1 MAKIKPLRGK
11 HSDFSGIV
19 LKAAASGNAPAVRQ
33 YLKVN
38 PEWLNQEGP
47 HGRTLLWEA
56 TYKGRTELVQELIE
70 LGAEVSPLGSY
81 YTPMLVELTPL
92 AVARQAG
99 RTELAELLEANGAT
113 DDLYAACH
121 RGDLQAVSEF
131 LAADPEAINRAARP
145 DQDHRWLGF
154 HPIHYAV
161 AAGQHAMV
169 KLLVG
174 FGAEV
179 AEHLELL
186 LRWCDWA
193 SDNELAKYLQK
204 QAAARK
210 PKKKAK
216 RKSTSESGKKKT
228 AKKAARV
235 PAVDQP
241 DWMGFPPLV
250 EACRGN
256 HNAPDD
262 PERVRRLLKR
272 GANINITDHKGKT
285 PLHRASQ
292 AGHVKI
298 TRLLLENG
306 AELEPTD
313 PTGSTPLF
321 DAAHHGRTAV
331 VEILL
336 AEGANLSHLD
346 NRGETPLFAAAR
358 GGRDKTFAALIEAGA
373 DAHMTNRRGHTL
385 AEIVGGARHQ
395 TDGRKAI
402 LKMLKKL

>member
-1 MAKIKPLRGK
+1 MDTDEAMTKIKPLRGK

-56 TYKGRTELVQELIE
+56 AYKGRTELVRELIE
-70 LGAEVSPLGSY
+70 LGAEVSSLGSY

-99 RTELAELLEANGAT
+99 RTELVELLESNGAT

-121 RGDLQAVSEF
+121 RGDLQAVSDF

-161 AAGQHAMV
+161 AAGQHAVV
-169 KLLVG
+169 KLLIG

-193 SDNELAKYLQK
+193 SDKEMAKYLKK
-204 QAAARK
+204 QAAAGK
-210 PKKKAK
+210 PKKKA
-216 RKSTSESGKKKT
+216 

-235 PAVDQP
+235 PAVDRP

-262 PERVRRLLKR
+262 PERVRKLLER
-272 GANINITDHKGKT
+272 GANINITDHKGKA

-306 AELEPTD
+306 ADLEPTD

-321 DAAHHGRTAV
+321 DAAHHGRTSV
-331 VEILL
+331 VEILV
-336 AEGANLSHLD
+336 AEGASLSHLD

-358 GGRDKTFAALIEAGA
+358 GGKDETFAAFINAGA
-373 DAHMTNRRGHTL
+373 DAHMTNKRSHTL
-385 AEIVGGARHQ
+385 AEIVGRARHQ
-395 TDGRKAI
+395 TDGRRF
-402 LKMLKKL
+402 